1 MEFGPII
8 KYYRLKSGIT
18 QAELADGIC
27 SIPHLSKIEN
37 NAYSVNKETAAML
50 MERLGLDINDEVER
64 YGVLSEQL
72 EEFSDAIYYF
82 EINKADIIKQKVE
95 SEEDYYNRTNLVN
108 LYHIYL
114 SRYYFQRNKPEI
126 GSEHIYIIE
135 KNRSNLTATENLL
148 FQNLIGVQLTAQE
161 KIKESIEHFL
171 RLKSTSNHF
180 SLQELSYHLA
190 LSYTKLGHNEKAIP
204 YAQEA
209 LRLFKERNNYIRI
222 IHVEMV
228 LAINYDN
235 MSLYEEAKFTYKNIL
250 RNSKLLGETNIYY
263 KSLHNYGLLLENTNE
278 DNKAKNCLE
287 ECIEYFSDGSEEQFL
302 SLVSYVEI
310 LLKTQSNENLINDCL
325 TKLELYNKTHESKPY
340 KLLTK
345 KLALSLN
352 KNEKYFSFL
361 EKEFITHF
369 TKIERFSYIKP
380 VLLELSKWYTER
392 GEHELANTTYQQYIS
407 LK

>member
-72 EEFSDAIYYF
+72 EEFSDSIFYY
-82 EINKADIIKQKVE
+82 EVEKADKLKGKIE
-95 SEEDYYNRTNLVN
+95 ADEDYYNRTNLVN

-114 SRYYFQRNKPEI
+114 SRYYFQRNRVDV
-126 GSEHIYIIE
+126 GSEHIRIIE
-135 KNRSNLTATENLL
+135 RNRTNLSATENLL
-148 FQNLIGVQLTAQE
+148 FQSLIGIELTSQE
-161 KIKESIEHFL
+161 KIKETIEHIM
-171 RLKSTSNHF
+171 RLKSSSNHV

-190 LSYTKLGHNEKAIP
+190 LSYTKLGQNEKAIP

-209 LRLFKERNNYIRI
+209 LRFFKERNNFIRI

-228 LAINYDN
+228 IAINYDN
-235 MSLYEEAKFTYKNIL
+235 MSLYEEAKLTYKSIL
-250 RNSKLLGETNIYY
+250 RNSKLLGETDIYY
-263 KSLHNYGLLLENTNE
+263 KSLHNYGLLLHDSEE
-278 DNKAKNCLE
+278 YIKANHCLE
-287 ECIEYFSDGSEEQFL
+287 ECLEYFDVDTEEHFL
-302 SLVSYVEI
+302 SLISYVEI
-310 LLKTQSNENLINDCL
+310 LLKVDSNNE
-325 TKLELYNKTHESKPY
+325 KLEDYFLTLEAYCNASDYKPY

-345 KLALSLN
+345 KLRLSLG
-352 KNEKYFSFL
+352 KNEKYILFL
-361 EKEFITHF
+361 EKEYITHF
-369 TKIERFSYIKP
+369 EKIERFSYLKP
-380 VLLELSKWYTER
+380 ALLELSEWYTDN
-392 GEHELANTTYQQYIS
+392 GDYELANRYYQKYIS
-407 LK
+407 IK